1 MNIGI
6 RETENL
12 P

>member
-6 RETENL
+6 RRKQY
-12 P
+12 